1 MSHIASKDQFDTGR
15 GTVLLSLALVLFL
28 SSHSFQAASALD
40 KVPSNQVQP
49 QSQSLSLSQVQAQT
63 KKLASTSAAASND
76 DSALPLR
83 LMRLGTNLS
92 ENGFS
97 FESFIRSVDK
107 NYPKLLS
114 ADAERQIAGA
124 KRLEKAGAFDPVLSS
139 VNEYLRIQD
148 IVNPGKA
155 KEAVHNESR
164 VDLLT
169 RSGIKVF
176 TQFRLNPNDTKTPFI
191 PSGRAGEYSAGFS
204 VPLMRG
210 LRINEKSAAEQQ
222 AKLGEPLAAQ
232 VYGGTRLEVLL
243 KAAATYFDWVGAKAR
258 VDIANNLLK
267 IAEARVDQIKLRVQ
281 SGDSPALDVT
291 ESEQEIQRRQATLVK
306 TQREFQKAT
315 LLLSVFFW
323 DENGNP
329 KALPPISEVPTL
341 GPEPSQ
347 MLESVWFEGRK
358 QAAERRPELKKIE
371 LERQQTKIALRL
383 AQNMILPAMDAYFAQ
398 GADTGLQGIGSV
410 MRGGMTISAPLRQR
424 TARGQVQAAQLK
436 LRKLSLDEKAEKQRI
451 QAEVDD
457 TVSAINTSVE
467 RFEATALEVKKAKEV
482 EVGERLRFSA
492 GDSTLFL
499 VNQRERTTAEA
510 QMRLVETHVEYLQAL
525 AAFKTVT
532 CSI

>member
-1 MSHIASKDQFDTGR
+1 MCFLAEHENNRQRFLNLR
-15 GTVLLSLALVLFL
+15 GALLVSLAC
-28 SSHSFQAASALD
+28 AGALELGGMAL
-40 KVPSNQVQP
+40 PPMAWAQSNA
-49 QSQSLSLSQVQAQT
+49 L
-63 KKLASTSAAASND
+63 TSAANAQAAPTTTTSSSD
-76 DSALPLR
+76 LPLR

-92 ENGFS
+92 EKTIT
-97 FESFIRSVDK
+97 FESFIQCVDK
-107 NYPKLLS
+107 YYPKLLS
-114 ADAERQIAGA
+114 ADAERKIAGA
-124 KRLEKAGAFDPVLSS
+124 KRLEKSGAFDPVLSS
-139 VNEYLRIQD
+139 VHEYLRVQD

-204 VPLMRG
+204 VPLLRG
-210 LRINEKSAAEQQ
+210 LKTNEKAAAEQQ
-222 AKLGEPLAAQ
+222 AKLGEPIAAQ
-232 VYGGTRLEVLL
+232 VFGGTRLEILL

-258 VDIANNLLK
+258 LDIARDLLK
-267 IAEARVDQIKLRVQ
+267 LAEARVGQIRLRVQ
-281 SGDSPALDVT
+281 SGDSPALDVA
-291 ESEQEIQRRQATLVK
+291 ESEQEIQRRQATLIK
-306 TQREFQKAT
+306 TEREFQKAS

-323 DENGNP
+323 DEKGNP
-329 KALPPISEVPTL
+329 KPLPEISQVPALS
-341 GPEPSQ
+341 PEPAP
-347 MLESVWFEGRK
+347 LLDSVWLEGRK
-358 QAAERRPELKKIE
+358 QAAERRPELKRIE
-371 LERQQTKIALRL
+371 LERRQAKIDMQL
-383 AQNMILPAMDAYFAQ
+383 AQNAILPAVDAYFAQ

-410 MRGGMTISAPLRQR
+410 MRGGVAISAPLRQR
-424 TARGQVQAAQLK
+424 TARGQLQAAQLK
-436 LRKLSLDEKAEKQRI
+436 MQKLSLDEKAEKLRI

-457 TVSAINTSVE
+457 TVSAINTSFE
-467 RFEATALEVKKAKEV
+467 RYQATASEVQKAKAV

-525 AAFKTVT
+525 AAFKAVT